1 MSPSIISRC
10 PSSACQNKIKFL
22 FNLTT
27 QLRFLNRKY
36 LNVHEDSGFWSTS
49 FLIILDR
56 LSTCIKKNYKSLGWK
71 WRILIKCA
79 VVDHALSD
87 KLLYKQCILVERL
100 KWAQAFLSTKSV
112 KELWIEEQIRPLTWG
127 RCPTPYTT
135 KFNTEFLLIS
145 PVSEMVSISF
155 RGYPAQVTFPKIQTT
170 SRIFSKMYSYI
181 YKINVV

>member
-1 MSPSIISRC
+1 MGC
-10 PSSACQNKIKFL
+10 
-22 FNLTT
+22 
-27 QLRFLNRKY
+27 
-36 LNVHEDSGFWSTS
+36 
-49 FLIILDR
+49 
-56 LSTCIKKNYKSLGWK
+56 K

-87 KLLYKQCILVERL
+87 KLLYKQCILVKRL
-100 KWAQAFLSTKSV
+100 KSAQAFLSTKSV

-181 YKINVV
+181 YKIIVVLQVTSSMITFAVYLQIHIIYLMVDLDRAYKL